1 MLSPKC
7 SYLQR
12 ISIPADFKIPSAIRS
27 QAYRFGETGIHW
39 SMTAVASVVPFC
51 LELDLR
57 GCFPVALLAKCLSK
71 GVFLDSGE
79 YGLADVLS

>member
-1 MLSPKC
+1 
-7 SYLQR
+7 
-12 ISIPADFKIPSAIRS
+12 
-27 QAYRFGETGIHW
+27 
-39 SMTAVASVVPFC
+39 MTAVASVVPFC